1 MDQDLQPVTVQAV
14 NDAVGTQLERVHIL
28 KDQQRENADAILS
41 EWIESDGSCLL
52 VNAVQGKK
60 EQYVFFYASEDLK
73 ETGDLVILTDE
84 DDEWCVI
91 IVLSLSG
98 IMKLTKEQK
107 VLLAQRVYDSI
118 ERLFDN
124 ELDFHVE
131 SMKDNDEMDWS
142 YHVTVEDREEVYKML
157 QDLIVAVT
165 VE

>member
-1 MDQDLQPVTVQAV
+1 
-14 NDAVGTQLERVHIL
+14 
-28 KDQQRENADAILS
+28 
-41 EWIESDGSCLL
+41 
-52 VNAVQGKK
+52 
-60 EQYVFFYASEDLK
+60 
-73 ETGDLVILTDE
+73 
-84 DDEWCVI
+84 
-91 IVLSLSG
+91 
-98 IMKLTKEQK
+98 MKLTKEQK